1 MTDENFTG
9 PHRNTNQ
16 TKESISEIL
25 KSRRY
30 GVNLDP
36 DKIDDFAPNH
46 VAQRIVA
53 NKAIREQVSLGADM
67 YGEIKTHT
75 MNFIMVC
82 TMGHLLQIGKKEITH
97 IKYYINI

>member
-25 KSRRY
+25 KSRRF

-36 DKIDDFAPNH
+36 DKIDDFA
-46 VAQRIVA
+46 
-53 NKAIREQVSLGADM
+53 S
-67 YGEIKTHT
+67 
-75 MNFIMVC
+75 
-82 TMGHLLQIGKKEITH
+82 
-97 IKYYINI
+97 